1 MLYRAK
7 NLGVK
12 ELDLIV
18 GSWAT
23 HQIHSLGKKELIQ
36 FNNEILQQETPDL
49 LKKLLG
55 EVPINEEEKMLL

>member
-18 GSWAT
+18 GSWAKNYVS
-23 HQIHSLGKKELIQ
+23 QLDM
-36 FNNEILQQETPDL
+36 N
-49 LKKLLG
+49 
-55 EVPINEEEKMLL
+55 

>member
-18 GSWAT
+18 GSWAKLNM
-23 HQIHSLGKKELIQ
+23 QKMNEGELKL
-36 FNNEILQQETPDL
+36 FNKQVLQQETPEL
-49 LKKLLG
+49 LRKLLG
-55 EVPINEEEKMLL
+55 YQEI